1 MPNFCYSVALARMYE
16 ETESKKEEVLVEE
29 SKINTLLDFTD

>member
-1 MPNFCYSVALARMYE
+1 MPNFCYSVTLARMYE